1 MSELESF
8 TWKEMDG
15 TELRFEDLTESEQ
28 RVALIAAG
36 ALVRGGRRRVE
47 VKQVEPAPLQ
57 VEG

>member
-28 RVALIAAG
+28 RVALIAADS
-36 ALVRGGRRRVE
+36 LVRGARRTEAKVQE
-47 VKQVEPAPLQ
+47 LELPQAEN
-57 VEG
+57 